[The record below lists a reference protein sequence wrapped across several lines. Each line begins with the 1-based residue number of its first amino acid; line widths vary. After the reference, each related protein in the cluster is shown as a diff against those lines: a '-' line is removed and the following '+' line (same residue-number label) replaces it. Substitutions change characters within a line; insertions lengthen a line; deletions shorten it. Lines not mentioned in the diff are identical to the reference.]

1 MTFIQDY
8 ERGFLQLL
16 GELTSVGDISREAWE
31 ARFDD
36 LKACKNTYYVT
47 VIEDT
52 LLKKVKFYTSIFFVY
67 LINLF

>member
-52 LLKKVKFYTSIFFVY
+52 LLKKVKYYTSIFFVY

>member
-1 MTFIQDY
+1 VIFFQDY

-36 LKACKNTYYVT
+36 LKACKNTYYIT

-52 LLKKVKFYTSIFFVY
+52 LLKKVKFHTSNFLLVY
-67 LINLF
+67 L

>member
-52 LLKKVKFYTSIFFVY
+52 LLKKVKFHASNFFC
-67 LINLF
+67 LF